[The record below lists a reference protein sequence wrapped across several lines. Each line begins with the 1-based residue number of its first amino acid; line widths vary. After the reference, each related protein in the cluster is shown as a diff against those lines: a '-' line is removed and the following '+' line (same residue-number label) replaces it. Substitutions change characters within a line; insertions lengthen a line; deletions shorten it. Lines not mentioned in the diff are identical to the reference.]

1 MRIASEPQGTGTLT
15 SSIEVAEVK
24 CEFGVIFAPLN
35 LIFASPEI
43 CASPILEWTPCAS
56 PILEWTPGMYARIPS
71 HESPGQSVSILSSIV
86 AYDVRAS
93 QLQLAPTVV
102 HVAMNAEKKVR
113 GGSSRNQPFPICKC
127 ICQYTDSPSLKLAPT
142 SSRSHKQCAH
152 RMFQCA

>member
-43 CASPILEWTPCAS
+43 CAS